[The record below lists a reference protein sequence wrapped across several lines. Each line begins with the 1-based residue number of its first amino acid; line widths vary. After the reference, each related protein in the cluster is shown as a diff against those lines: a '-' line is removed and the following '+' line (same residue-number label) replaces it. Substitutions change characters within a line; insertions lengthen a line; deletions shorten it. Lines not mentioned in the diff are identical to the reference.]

1 MKSKS
6 KQIVRKIEQAL
17 NNTEGFVM
25 VLRLS
30 HEDLKR
36 IIQIEQEGEHN
47 ALNEGLREVIK
58 RQTIVAVVKTPN
70 FSQSVAPTV
79 LLVSNGEIVGE
90 EIVDSRRGESLKCDP
105 KVVFVGE
112 KFVIYRDRVKNLP
125 VGGSL
130 FVFPPL
136 PFPQL
141 EHIQEIED
149 VVAASPS
156 PLADV
161 YVKKKCGLDI
171 ADTRLGTL
179 LVGFNVK

>member
-58 RQTIVAVVKTPN
+58 RQTVVAVVKTPD

-90 EIVDSRRGESLKCDP
+90 EIVDSRRGE
-105 KVVFVGE
+105 
-112 KFVIYRDRVKNLP
+112 KF
-125 VGGSL
+125 
-130 FVFPPL
+130 
-136 PFPQL
+136 
-141 EHIQEIED
+141 EM
-149 VVAASPS
+149 
-156 PLADV
+156 
-161 YVKKKCGLDI
+161 
-171 ADTRLGTL
+171 
-179 LVGFNVK
+179 